1 MRFCTRCGAE
11 VSEGQRF
18 CKKCGNEI
26 RPKDNEKDGG
36 PRSEDVMPT
45 GDERVEE
52 PGDEK
57 TVRLVGE
64 MVRAETDASDASFR
78 QLADTGGADAPSVV
92 SGADAM
98 AEDAVSEPPKRRK
111 RTAAIVGI
119 AVAVVL
125 GLGASVTL
133 WLLGRLPIPSP
144 LAESSESA
152 ELVVVSRTSRIV
164 PKSASGETPS
174 HYYVR
179 VRRAVDDNGKDV
191 DVSSLPDLEVEGGEG
206 FTPYQVISDL
216 PNGTYTFEIYDGDQV
231 FTLPPVEI
239 DDADDALPDDITIQM
254 QPAQGTKAPQHSG
267 GEEPKTTDELFL
279 AKIEELEKE
288 YGAPEVKVQPYGEQ
302 YLSYASGLAYA
313 GLFDFGD
320 GIERLVTLCLDQEA
334 QVEWNHADYLIQVWE
349 YDEKEEGKLVCVLN
363 RADVSFAATGW
374 SGSFSINPV
383 SKGALLYLW
392 ADVTDGGELGKNIE
406 LYFGLQDGGSFGL
419 IHELS
424 QEYVTRGDGDD
435 FIYQV
440 DGAEVSAD
448 TSISVRRE
456 MERGLDPDA
465 SQSMYPQIIFSNEDE
480 ARSAKFVNAAEMLTG
495 SFYYPGDLVERVADT
510 KRALQERIDEENDDP
525 STPADS
531 SQYASNDVTVT
542 VCDEDVTYPTYNSG
556 TTSDGTSTETWTY
569 VQISGPGVEDDV
581 ASSINAALKREFEEA
596 KRQSQAWSFE
606 SGGGGQCLSYRSLVT
621 CSRAGVACV
630 RVQRYC
636 TGWGP
641 HGWMEITDHVFDL
654 KTGGEILPFGIV
666 GLSEDEAKQRAVD
679 CIVDYVLLHPGAM
692 PYESEAEARLDAE
705 ELVEDAQFFLNDDG
719 LAVYLPEY
727 TMGYTYQQGVKEILV
742 WAFDDPSLIGTDVH
756 GFYSERVL

>member
-18 CKKCGNEI
+18 CKRCGNEI
-26 RPKDNEKDGG
+26 KPKGNEKDEGLR
-36 PRSEDVMPT
+36 PENVMPT
-45 GDERVEE
+45 GDECAEE
-52 PGDEK
+52 PGDEM
-57 TVRLVGE
+57 TVRLAE
-64 MVRAETDASDASFR
+64 EAVRAETDATDAPFR
-78 QLADTGGADAPSVV
+78 QPTDTGGADVPSIVN
-92 SGADAM
+92 GADAM
-98 AEDAVSEPPKRRK
+98 TEDAASEPPKHRK

-125 GLGASVTL
+125 GLGSGVTL
-133 WLLGRLPIPSP
+133 WLLGCLPIPSP

-152 ELVVVSRTSRIV
+152 DMVAVSRTSRIV

-179 VRRAVDDNGKDV
+179 VRQAIDDNGKDI
-191 DVSSLPDLEVEGGEG
+191 DVSSLSELEVEDGEG
-206 FTPYQVISDL
+206 FTPNQVISDL
-216 PNGTYTFEIYDGDQV
+216 PDGTYTFEVDDGDQV
-231 FTLPPVEI
+231 FLLPPVEI
-239 DDADDALPDDITIQM
+239 DDADDAQPDDITIQM
-254 QPAQGTKAPQHSG
+254 QPDQGADAPQHAG
-267 GEEPKTTDELFL
+267 DEEPKTADELFL
-279 AKIEELEKE
+279 AKIEELEEE
-288 YGAPEVKVQPYGEQ
+288 YGTPEVKVQPYGEQ

-320 GIERLVTLCLDQEA
+320 GTERLVTLCLNQEA

-349 YDEKEEGKLVCVLN
+349 YDEKEEGKLACVLN
-363 RADVSFAATGW
+363 RADVSFATAGW

-383 SKGALLYLW
+383 SKGVLLYLW

-419 IHELS
+419 IHEFS
-424 QEYVTRGDGDD
+424 QEYVTRGDDDD
-435 FIYQV
+435 FIYHL

-448 TSISVRRE
+448 DSFSIRRE

-495 SFYYPGDLVERVADT
+495 SFYYPGDLVELVSET
-510 KRALQERIDEENDDP
+510 KRTLQERIDGEAGDP
-525 STPADS
+525 SAPADS
-531 SQYASNDVTVT
+531 SQYVPNDVTVT
-542 VCDEDVTYPTYNSG
+542 VRDEDVTYPTYSSG
-556 TTSDGTSTETWTY
+556 ATSDGTSTETWTY
-569 VQISGPGVEDDV
+569 VQISGPDVEDDV
-581 ASSINAALKREFEEA
+581 ASSINAALKQEFEEA

-606 SGGGGQCLSYRSLVT
+606 TGDGGQCLSYRSFVT
-621 CSRAGVACV
+621 FSRAGVTCV

-641 HGWMEITDHVFDL
+641 HGWMQITDHVFDL
-654 KTGGEILPFGIV
+654 RTGGEISPFGIV

-692 PYESEAEARLDAE
+692 PYESEAEARSDAE

-727 TMGYTYQQGVKEILV
+727 SMGYTYQQGVKEILV
-742 WAFDDPSLIGTDVH
+742 WAFDDQSLIGTDVH
-756 GFYSERVL
+756 GLYSEQTL